1 MRISLLRISLL
12 RFFKIFHKNL
22 PYANFGLLFSLVR
35 FLGQKVY
42 FANAN
47 FGLFFSLVWF
57 FGLKVHFA
65 NAILSFFYFLLR
77 LQENWPIF
85 ALAN

>member
-35 FLGQKVY
+35 FIGQKV
-42 FANAN
+42 F
-47 FGLFFSLVWF
+47 
-57 FGLKVHFA
+57 FA
-65 NAILSFFYFLLR
+65 NAILSDFILL
-77 LQENWPIF
+77 LQI
-85 ALAN
+85 AGKLCSISLMS